1 MNQDTLYFIK
11 QYLLKNKKF
20 VFPGLGEFHLT
31 RTASYFSDGH
41 STLNPPVYNI
51 RFLDS
56 INGISAYDGNEE
68 ELVKISKEISNNLLK
83 NKYAKIEHF
92 GEFFITDQNGINFTG
107 DSNFE
112 THFNP
117 GYLPIHDL
125 KEVSKIFT
133 PASDLVHVV
142 TTKTFVDDRPANTFA
157 KPKLNNIDWKFL
169 KWLLPVL
176 IILGLLACFLFIKRP
191 AFDFDY
197 FKPKSASKSVSALPD
212 LNSDTTTDT
221 NTGSESKSPVYE
233 SKLSESDSIT
243 LDRKNR
249 SLPCAV
255 ITASLKNPK
264 YVLKMITKLET
275 LGYEVYTE
283 ETDSTTRIGIK
294 YDCSRQKVDDL
305 LNEIRTKVDAKSWV
319 LR

>member
-11 QYLLKNKKF
+11 QSLLKHKKF

-41 STLNPPVYNI
+41 STLHPPVYNI
-51 RFLDS
+51 KFLDS
-56 INGISAYDGNEE
+56 INGISAYDGYED
-68 ELVKISKEISNNLLK
+68 ELVKISKEISSGLLK
-83 NKYAKIEHF
+83 NRYVKINHF
-92 GEFFITDQNGINFTG
+92 GEFIITDQNGINFTG
-107 DSNFE
+107 DQNFE
-112 THFNP
+112 SYFNP

-125 KEVSKIFT
+125 KEVSKVFA

-142 TTKTFVDDRPANTFA
+142 TTQTFVDDRSVSTFV
-157 KPKLNNIDWKFL
+157 KPKLSNIDWKFL
-169 KWLLPVL
+169 KWLVPLL

-197 FKPKSASKSVSALPD
+197 FKPKSTNKSVEESPV
-212 LNSDTTTDT
+212 LNKE
-221 NTGSESKSPVYE
+221 ESKTDAGSASTPPVYE

-243 LDRKNR
+243 LDRRNR
-249 SLPCAV
+249 NLPCAV

-264 YVLKMITKLET
+264 YVLKMVTKLET

-283 ETDSTTRIGIK
+283 ETDSTTRIGVK
-294 YDCSRQKVDDL
+294 YDCSRQHVDDL
-305 LNEIRTKVDAKSWV
+305 LNEVRSKVDGKSWV